1 MNLSAAFILTPL
13 FSYVKFSFFMLNFFY
28 KIIFKTNI
36 YTLFIYLFIILITT
50 SSKSYSKVYK
60 IENVEIKQP
69 YNVYFKK
76 EIVIEKAIIESF
88 NLLVKSII
96 KSEDLNKVNFQ
107 DINKIKPM
115 LDSFSITDEQ
125 FVNNNY
131 SAKFNVLFQKK
142 DVLNYLN
149 KRNIISSSP
158 IKKQLFFLPVL
169 INLKNNELVIYNEN
183 QIYLNW
189 NTKEDESN
197 LLSYFVPDEDLED
210 YNLIKKN
217 INNIENYNF
226 TKILSKYNAKDY
238 IVSIIFKD
246 EKSIKILSRISLNDN
261 LNISNLKFDGIK
273 KLNNKN
279 SNIIV
284 QNLKI
289 YFENEWKKV
298 NEINTSIKLP
308 LTVSLDSKKIKL
320 INRFEQEL
328 NLSDLVYDYNIESIN
343 SYNTIY
349 KIIYNGSPDK
359 FLSKFKNKK
368 FNVDISNKVWIIND

>member
-1 MNLSAAFILTPL
+1 M
-13 FSYVKFSFFMLNFFY
+13 
-28 KIIFKTNI
+28 
-36 YTLFIYLFIILITT
+36 FIILITT

-60 IENVEIKQP
+60 IENVKIKQP
-69 YNVYFKK
+69 YNVYLK

-210 YNLIKKN
+210 YNLIKKH
-217 INNIENYNF
+217 
-226 TKILSKYNAKDY
+226 K
-238 IVSIIFKD
+238 
-246 EKSIKILSRISLNDN
+246 
-261 LNISNLKFDGIK
+261 
-273 KLNNKN
+273 
-279 SNIIV
+279 
-284 QNLKI
+284 
-289 YFENEWKKV
+289 
-298 NEINTSIKLP
+298 
-308 LTVSLDSKKIKL
+308 
-320 INRFEQEL
+320 
-328 NLSDLVYDYNIESIN
+328 
-343 SYNTIY
+343 
-349 KIIYNGSPDK
+349 
-359 FLSKFKNKK
+359 
-368 FNVDISNKVWIIND
+368 

>member
-1 MNLSAAFILTPL
+1 M
-13 FSYVKFSFFMLNFFY
+13 
-28 KIIFKTNI
+28 
-36 YTLFIYLFIILITT
+36 FIILITT

-210 YNLIKKN
+210 YNLIKK
-217 INNIENYNF
+217 
-226 TKILSKYNAKDY
+226 T
-238 IVSIIFKD
+238 
-246 EKSIKILSRISLNDN
+246 
-261 LNISNLKFDGIK
+261 
-273 KLNNKN
+273 
-279 SNIIV
+279 
-284 QNLKI
+284 
-289 YFENEWKKV
+289 
-298 NEINTSIKLP
+298 
-308 LTVSLDSKKIKL
+308 
-320 INRFEQEL
+320 
-328 NLSDLVYDYNIESIN
+328 
-343 SYNTIY
+343 
-349 KIIYNGSPDK
+349 
-359 FLSKFKNKK
+359 
-368 FNVDISNKVWIIND
+368 

>member
-1 MNLSAAFILTPL
+1 M
-13 FSYVKFSFFMLNFFY
+13 
-28 KIIFKTNI
+28 
-36 YTLFIYLFIILITT
+36 ITT

-210 YNLIKKN
+210 YNLIKK
-217 INNIENYNF
+217 
-226 TKILSKYNAKDY
+226 KHK
-238 IVSIIFKD
+238 
-246 EKSIKILSRISLNDN
+246 
-261 LNISNLKFDGIK
+261 
-273 KLNNKN
+273 
-279 SNIIV
+279 
-284 QNLKI
+284 
-289 YFENEWKKV
+289 
-298 NEINTSIKLP
+298 
-308 LTVSLDSKKIKL
+308 
-320 INRFEQEL
+320 
-328 NLSDLVYDYNIESIN
+328 
-343 SYNTIY
+343 
-349 KIIYNGSPDK
+349 
-359 FLSKFKNKK
+359 
-368 FNVDISNKVWIIND
+368 

>member
-217 INNIENYNF
+217 INNIENFNF

-368 FNVDISNKVWIIND
+368 FNIDISNKVWIIND

>member
-1 MNLSAAFILTPL
+1 M
-13 FSYVKFSFFMLNFFY
+13 
-28 KIIFKTNI
+28 
-36 YTLFIYLFIILITT
+36 FIILITT

-217 INNIENYNF
+217 INNIENFNF

-368 FNVDISNKVWIIND
+368 FNIDISNKVWIIND

>member
-142 DVLNYLN
+142 M
-149 KRNIISSSP
+149 
-158 IKKQLFFLPVL
+158 F
-169 INLKNNELVIYNEN
+169 
-183 QIYLNW
+183 
-189 NTKEDESN
+189 
-197 LLSYFVPDEDLED
+197 
-210 YNLIKKN
+210 
-217 INNIENYNF
+217 
-226 TKILSKYNAKDY
+226 
-238 IVSIIFKD
+238 
-246 EKSIKILSRISLNDN
+246 
-261 LNISNLKFDGIK
+261 
-273 KLNNKN
+273 
-279 SNIIV
+279 
-284 QNLKI
+284 
-289 YFENEWKKV
+289 
-298 NEINTSIKLP
+298 
-308 LTVSLDSKKIKL
+308 
-320 INRFEQEL
+320 
-328 NLSDLVYDYNIESIN
+328 
-343 SYNTIY
+343 
-349 KIIYNGSPDK
+349 
-359 FLSKFKNKK
+359 
-368 FNVDISNKVWIIND
+368 